1 MLTPSVPRFSAPEAT
16 ATENTRGSAILW
28 LTGPAVDLPRRLKRI
43 EGLLPSLVVAS
54 HTPADGDALSGQTL
68 ELIANLIEHR
78 KVRVIL
84 VCGHADDV
92 TVRTQHEVRPR
103 AHGFDSILQRV
114 GDRAAR
120 RQRAQARVCAQL
132 DLIQSQERV
141 ALALARGEVSIHG
154 VFYAS
159 ECDAFLVYD
168 PARDQFVSVSE
179 MSPA

>member
-1 MLTPSVPRFSAPEAT
+1 MLTPSAFRFCVPEST
-16 ATENTRGSAILW
+16 ATENARSTSILW
-28 LTGPAVDLPRRLKRI
+28 ITGPSADLQQRLKRI
-43 EGLLPSLVVAS
+43 EGLPPSIVLTPHA
-54 HTPADGDALSGQTL
+54 PADGDALSGQTL